1 VKSRREPLLSEAHRE
16 IRTQVIFPQREGEE
30 GGGREREGE
39 RGREREREEGVRSVN
54 PGIPLAK

>member
-1 VKSRREPLLSEAHRE
+1 MSEAHRE